1 MEGMYMPRDVTPEF
15 HLTIENLF
23 FEYDPAADETIFT
36 FSATLMNR
44 GAASVA
50 LGWDATLT
58 VGDINVVMTRF
69 LLVGE
74 WVRVQGEQRLTV
86 HPRDQLS
93 TKTCERRI
101 LRGGA
106 RMGRLFF
113 KVPGNW
119 IGQIQPGRFQ
129 VEVSLK
135 DYLGNKTSAV
145 FGKDVVPLTDLPVF
159 DHESLTVKDSEQ
171 SVTTAPVS
179 TTTIQ

>member
-1 MEGMYMPRDVTPEF
+1 
-15 HLTIENLF
+15 
-23 FEYDPAADETIFT
+23 
-36 FSATLMNR
+36 
-44 GAASVA
+44 
-50 LGWDATLT
+50 
-58 VGDINVVMTRF
+58 
-69 LLVGE
+69 
-74 WVRVQGEQRLTV
+74 
-86 HPRDQLS
+86 
-93 TKTCERRI
+93 
-101 LRGGA
+101 
-106 RMGRLFF
+106 MGRLFF